1 MDAFFETYG
10 RQKLE
15 LKSPFSGP
23 VGGERVDV
31 RVVARLAVVPRPGV
45 QVRSVGR
52 READEEL
59 AAADDGEPRVRA
71 AVVVVEAYKKK
82 KTIRDTF
89 NASVSVRTRGEFLSG
104 RWGTTRSQ
112 GPPGPQKPWRLSSI

>member
-82 KTIRDTF
+82 KRFEIPSTR
-89 NASVSVRTRGEFLSG
+89 ASRYELAESFFPVVGERRGAKDRLDP
-104 RWGTTRSQ
+104 RSR
-112 GPPGPQKPWRLSSI
+112 GD